1 MPSALAESPPTQAPV
16 PDSVA
21 RLEAARSGQLVLDAE
36 KVSFGYS
43 DKPLIDKYDVYQHLL
58 DYWAETMQ
66 DDCYLIAADGWLAG
80 ARPREIL
87 QVKNRDGMPY
97 VGHGI
102 TGYDP
107 VKKAYVQ
114 TWVDGWSPV
123 MSHVQAHFNAAGN
136 LLTWAGETHDAATGR
151 RTPLKMTTEFQGA
164 DVHVFTMYGADP
176 SGQEFAMMTI
186 TYRRK
191 K

>member
-1 MPSALAESPPTQAPV
+1 MSDASPPPNAPRGPLPEHAKLSLMAGTWNAEMTFPPGAPFPPMSGTQINTIGCGG
-16 PDSVA
+16 
-21 RLEAARSGQLVLDAE
+21 LWLVMD
-36 KVSFGYS
+36 
-43 DKPLIDKYDVYQHLL
+43 
-58 DYWAETMQ
+58 
-66 DDCYLIAADGWLAG
+66 
-80 ARPREIL
+80 L
-87 QVKNRDGMPY
+87 QVKNQDGMPY